1 MNIEDYKHRLV
12 NDAQLCINDW
22 QCSGDDDYLHK
33 AAACLK
39 AAVDN
44 GKLEDVYGVYCN
56 GCIGISKRENCNML
70 QKSLVSCCKKRNSSQ
85 KV

>member
-33 AAACLK
+33 AAAEADAEEIL
-39 AAVDN
+39 ATF
-44 GKLEDVYGVYCN
+44 
-56 GCIGISKRENCNML
+56 
-70 QKSLVSCCKKRNSSQ
+70 CKNPF
-85 KV
+85 

>member
-33 AAACLK
+33 AAAYLK
-39 AAVDN
+39 AAALPAVA
-44 GKLEDVYGVYCN
+44 KELGVEY
-56 GCIGISKRENCNML
+56 EL
-70 QKSLVSCCKKRNSSQ
+70 
-85 KV
+85 